1 MCPTV
6 HSLLGIV
13 PVCAKALL
21 VSKSK
26 AKKAA
31 EEEEKAEGNL
41 VANIRGL
48 RPRRQLGSNAK
59 IRQKFVPDGS
69 LRVSRSRNKIVMPK
83 LLPKNEQKHLFFYIV
98 LLLQYFNEK
107 VTQGINHFNNLIGHR
122 KNYVEQILPLM
133 ELIWYF

>member
-59 IRQKFVPDGS
+59 IRQKFVPDGF
-69 LRVSRSRNKIVMPK
+69 LRVSRSRNKIVLPK
-83 LLPKNEQKHLFFYIV
+83 LLPKNKQTDFFLSILKNIRLHNRYVCKTAAAERSSKSNLSKHKP
-98 LLLQYFNEK
+98 N
-107 VTQGINHFNNLIGHR
+107 
-122 KNYVEQILPLM
+122 
-133 ELIWYF
+133 